1 MGMRLFVTV
10 MILACAL
17 YTQAPAQTGVGLL
30 QPDAAFVIGIEWR
43 KIVNSSVGGEL
54 TDQIKKSK
62 PPLPG
67 MDALEDALLHDLDS
81 ITIAARA
88 SALGKANSRP
98 PVLVVV
104 KGHFRADQFQG
115 LDQLKAGG
123 TDTYRSVEMI
133 VLPDDTPASTAGS
146 APASAPKTMRLAV
159 LDMSTVL
166 LGDGAEV
173 RGAIDRVKTGR
184 LTTARA
190 GALAGVA
197 ELAAKN
203 DLWMIF
209 DLPANALKDAPPAA
223 AQMFAAVK
231 GAELGM
237 SFEEGFGLLLN
248 IRTKDADSA
257 TAMAQSLQ
265 GLIAM
270 GAMSQTQSPQAAELA
285 RKIRIAPES
294 SRVRMS
300 LNIDK
305 AEVQKMIEEVKANA
319 AKAPAVA
326 TAAHSARATEPAGPK
341 TVRITGLENGP
352 VEVPLQPKK

>member
-1 MGMRLFVTV
+1 
-10 MILACAL
+10 MILASALCA
-17 YTQAPAQTGVGLL
+17 QAPAQTGLGLL

-43 KIVNSSVGGEL
+43 KIVNSAVGGEL
-54 TDQIKKSK
+54 TDQIKKAK

-67 MDALEDALLHDLDS
+67 MDALQDALLHDLES

-88 SALGKANSRP
+88 GALGKGNSKP

-104 KGHFRADQFQG
+104 KGHFRADQFRN
-115 LDQLKAGG
+115 LDKLKAGG
-123 TDTYRSVEMI
+123 TETYRSVEMI
-133 VLPDDTPASTAGS
+133 ALPDGASPGAAGPAA
-146 APASAPKTMRLAV
+146 ASAPKTMRLAV
-159 LDMSTVL
+159 LDMSTIL

-173 RGAIDRVKTGR
+173 RGAIDRMKTGR

-209 DLPANALKDAPPAA
+209 DLPADALKDAPPVA

-237 SFEEGFGLLLN
+237 SFEDGFGLLLN

-257 TAMAQSLQ
+257 TSMAQSLQ

-285 RKIRIAPES
+285 KKIRITPES

-300 LNIDK
+300 LNLDK

-319 AKAPAVA
+319 AKAPAA
-326 TAAHSARATEPAGPK
+326 APAAHPSRVQEPAGPK
-341 TVRITGLENGP
+341 TVRITGLDSGP
-352 VEVPLQPKK
+352 VETPLQPKQ

>member
-1 MGMRLFVTV
+1 
-10 MILACAL
+10 MILAGAL
-17 YTQAPAQTGVGLL
+17 CTQAQAQTGLGLL

-43 KIVNSSVGGEL
+43 KIVNSAVGGEL

-67 MDALEDALLHDLDS
+67 MDALQDALLHDLES

-88 SALGKANSRP
+88 GALGKGNSKP

-104 KGHFRADQFQG
+104 KGHFRADQFRN
-115 LDQLKAGG
+115 LDKLKAGG
-123 TDTYRSVEMI
+123 TETYRSVEMI
-133 VLPDDTPASTAGS
+133 ALPNDTSPAATGPA
-146 APASAPKTMRLAV
+146 AASAPKPMRLAV
-159 LDMSTVL
+159 LDMSTIL

-173 RGAIDRVKTGR
+173 RGAIDRMKTGR

-197 ELAAKN
+197 ELAVKN

-209 DLPANALKDAPPAA
+209 DLPPDALKDAPPVA

-257 TAMAQSLQ
+257 TSMAQSLQ

-285 RKIRIAPES
+285 KKIRIMPES

-300 LNIDK
+300 LNLDK

-319 AKAPAVA
+319 AKAPAAATVA
-326 TAAHSARATEPAGPK
+326 HPSRVQEPAGPK
-341 TVRITGLENGP
+341 TVRITGLDSGP
-352 VEVPLQPKK
+352 VETPLQPNK

>member
-1 MGMRLFVTV
+1 MRLFVTV
-10 MILACAL
+10 MILASAL
-17 YTQAPAQTGVGLL
+17 CRQAPAQTGLGLL
-30 QPDAAFVIGIEWR
+30 QPDAAFIMGIEWR
-43 KIVNSSVGGEL
+43 KIVNSGVGGEL

-67 MDALEDALLHDLDS
+67 MDALQDALLHDLDS
-81 ITIAARA
+81 ITIAAPA
-88 SALGKANSRP
+88 SALGKETSKP

-115 LDQLKAGG
+115 LDKLKAGG
-123 TDTYRSVEMI
+123 TETYRSVELI
-133 VLPDDTPASTAGS
+133 VLPDEIQASAAGSPPAS
-146 APASAPKTMRLAV
+146 PPKSMRLAV

-173 RGAIDRVKTGR
+173 RRAIDRMKTGR

-223 AQMFAAVK
+223 AQMFAAVR

-257 TAMAQSLQ
+257 TSMAQSLQ

-270 GAMSQTQSPQAAELA
+270 GAMSQTQSPQAADLA
-285 RKIRIAPES
+285 RKIRITPES
-294 SRVRMS
+294 SRVKMA
-300 LNIDK
+300 LNLDK
-305 AEVQKMIEEVKANA
+305 GEVQKMIEDFKANA
-319 AKAPAVA
+319 AKAPAGAA
-326 TAAHSARATEPAGPK
+326 TAGHSARAPEPAGPK
-341 TVRITGLENGP
+341 TIRITGLDSGP
-352 VEVPLQPKK
+352 VETPLQPKK